1 MKRLKIEL
9 AQLAAAH
16 ICAPEALS
24 WEGFHHVDGVIFK
37 QKYGAG
43 NDLWL
48 NGVTFKA
55 AAEIRALV

>member
-24 WEGFHHVDGVIFK
+24 WEGFHHVDGVILSRNVE
-37 QKYGAG
+37 QVMTY
-43 NDLWL
+43 DLM
-48 NGVTFKA
+48 
-55 AAEIRALV
+55 E